1 MNYLTKSMTVP
12 GSLPES
18 KLVLYLQDQS
28 PEIFMPSRPMVVICP
43 GGGYCWT
50 SDREA
55 EAIALQFLAMGYHAA
70 VLRYSCAPATYPTA
84 LLEAADSIRYIR
96 ANAQQWHVD
105 PGHVYLLGC
114 SAGGH
119 LAGHLGVAWNREVVQ
134 TGLGLKKDEDASVR
148 PDGLILCYPVITAG
162 EFSHQ
167 GSFQNLL
174 GGKQELEKEV
184 SLEHLVT
191 DQVPPVFL
199 WHTFTDPVVPVENS
213 LLFAAALRKVGVST
227 ELHLYAKGG
236 HGLSL
241 ANKLTRSRS
250 DDTMQPECTSWVGL
264 VHTWIESRL

>member
-1 MNYLTKSMTVP
+1 MNYLTKSMNIS

-28 PEIFMPSRPMVVICP
+28 PEIFISSRPMVVVCP
-43 GGGYCWT
+43 GGGYSWT

-55 EAIALQFLAMGYHAA
+55 ESIALQFLAMGYHAA

-84 LLEAADSIRYIR
+84 LLEAADSLRYIR
-96 ANAQQWHVD
+96 AHAQQWHID
-105 PGHVYLLGC
+105 PAHVYLLGC

-134 TGLGLKKDEDASVR
+134 KGLGLSEEEAASVR
-148 PDGLILCYPVITAG
+148 PDGLILCYPVITSG
-162 EFSHQ
+162 EFAHR
-167 GSFQNLL
+167 GSFENLL
-174 GGKQELEKEV
+174 GGQTQKEKDV
-184 SLEHLVT
+184 SLELLVT

-213 LLFAAALRKVGVST
+213 LLFAAALRKAGVPT
-227 ELHLYAKGG
+227 ELHMYSKGG

-241 ANKLTRSRS
+241 ANKLTRSQCA
-250 DDTMQPECTSWVGL
+250 DTMQPECTSWVGL
-264 VHTWIESRL
+264 AHTWIESQL

>member
-1 MNYLTKSMTVP
+1 MNYLTKTMNLT

-28 PEIFMPSRPMVVICP
+28 PEISMPNRPMVVVCP
-43 GGGYCWT
+43 GGGYLWT

-70 VLRYSCAPATYPTA
+70 VLRYSCTPATYPTA
-84 LLEAADSIRYIR
+84 LLEAADSLRYIR
-96 ANAQQWHVD
+96 AHAQQWHID
-105 PGHVYLLGC
+105 PTHVYLLGC

-119 LAGHLGVAWNREVVQ
+119 LAANLGVSWNREVVQ
-134 TGLGLKKDEDASVR
+134 KGLGLTKEETTSVR

-162 EFSHQ
+162 EFAHK
-167 GSFQNLL
+167 GSFENLL
-174 GGKQELEKEV
+174 GNQMERKEEV

-213 LLFAAALRKVGVST
+213 LLFAAALRKAGVST
-227 ELHLYAKGG
+227 ELHMFAKGG

-241 ANKLTRSRS
+241 ANKLTRSES
-250 DDTMQPECTSWVGL
+250 PDTMQPECTSWVGL
-264 VHTWIESRL
+264 VHTWIESQL

>member
-1 MNYLTKSMTVP
+1 MNYLTKSMAAP
-12 GSLPES
+12 GSLSES

-28 PEIFMPSRPMVVICP
+28 SEIFMPCRPMVVVCP

-70 VLRYSCAPATYPTA
+70 VLRYSCAPAAYPTA

-96 ANAQQWHVD
+96 AHTQQWHVD
-105 PGHVYLLGC
+105 PSHVYLLGC

-134 TGLGLKKDEDASVR
+134 TGLGLREDEAKSVR
-148 PDGLILCYPVITAG
+148 PDGLILCYPVITSG
-162 EFSHQ
+162 EFAHKD
-167 GSFQNLL
+167 SFQNLL
-174 GGKQELEKEV
+174 GGKLELKEEV

-191 DQVPPVFL
+191 EQVPPVFL
-199 WHTFTDPVVPVENS
+199 WHTFTDPVVPAENS
-213 LLFAAALRKVGVST
+213 LLFAAALRKAGVST
-227 ELHLYAKGG
+227 ELHMYAKGG

-241 ANKLTRSRS
+241 ANKLTRNQSP
-250 DDTMQPECTSWVGL
+250 DTMQPECTSWVGL
-264 VHTWIESRL
+264 VHTWIESQL